1 MKIKLLFVLLL
12 CAGSV
17 LGQQRIITG
26 TVTSDVG
33 DPLSAVT
40 VSVADTRIMQMTDG
54 DGKYKINLPKGNATL
69 RFSLLGYEGK
79 QVAIGESDT
88 VNVTLKDVSRTV
100 GEVVVIGYGEVERK
114 DLTGSVGTADVKSMQ
129 KAPVANFEEALAG
142 RVAGVQVSSNDGQPG
157 MELNIVVRGNNS
169 VTQDNSPLYV
179 VDGFPV
185 ESSVGNAINPQEIE
199 SIEVLKDASATAIYG
214 ARGAN
219 GVVIITTKKGQI
231 GPPSISYDGWVG
243 INSII
248 KKQKMMNPY
257 QFVEYQ
263 LEQNPT
269 LYSQFYLRD
278 GQALEDYRDKE
289 GIDWQ
294 DRLFSDAITHNHS
307 LAIRGGNNRTR
318 YALSGSVLDQEG
330 ILLNSGF
337 NKYQGRLV
345 LDQTVNE
352 KFKTGVNLN
361 YTSYKRYG
369 TIVSE
374 PQTSPT
380 ASIMYSIWGFRP
392 VTGNDVS
399 DASLMDDLFDPDMD
413 PNLGTDLRIN
423 PYLAAQNEYTP
434 VFVNNLMSNIYFDY
448 AILPELKLRITGGY
462 TKINQ
467 RREVFFN
474 SNSRLGHAFSTNK
487 MNGSI
492 WNNEITNLLNE
503 NTLTYTKKIKG
514 GHNIKALAGFTM
526 QDIRTYANGFTSVL
540 IPNEALGITGIDEG
554 QITRGTVTDVS
565 NGLVSYLGR
574 FDYNYKSKYLATVSY
589 RVDGSSKFPTQNRW
603 GYFPSAALAWR
614 IKDEKFMK
622 SLTWLHD
629 AKFRVGIGAT
639 GNNRVA
645 DFAALSALQ
654 MNPVSGYNE
663 ANAPLPGIVPT
674 TLGNPD
680 LKWET
685 TVQTNVG
692 LDLSLF
698 NQRINLTTDYYHK
711 ETKDLLLNATLAP
724 SMGFLQGFKN
734 IGRVSNSGWEFTF
747 ETRNIQSKNF
757 SWDSHFNISFNR
769 NKVLNLND
777 DEPSLATRVTWG
789 NFNNAYPYIA
799 IPGQPIAMFYGY
811 LFDGIYQYDD
821 FNTDASGNYILKP
834 GIPNNGNPRTSI
846 QPGDIRFR
854 DINGDGE
861 INDYDL
867 TIIGNPNPKHIGGF
881 NNNFRYKNIDLDVFF
896 QWSYGGDI
904 QNANRIEFEGGD
916 PVARNFLNMFASFAD
931 RWTLDNPSN
940 TMYRIGGQGPAVYS
954 SRTVE
959 DGSYLRL
966 KTVSLG
972 YTFDARQLRR
982 INAKSVRVYLSAQNL
997 LTWTNYS
1004 GSDPEVN
1011 TRPTA
1016 LTPAFD
1022 WSAYPRPRTI
1032 TFGVNVGF

>member
-1 MKIKLLFVLLL
+1 MKIKLLLVIFLYTS
-12 CAGSV
+12 SV
-17 LGQQRIITG
+17 LGQQRLITG
-26 TVTSDVG
+26 TVKSNSG
-33 DPLSAVT
+33 NLLPAVT
-40 VSVADTRIMQMTDG
+40 VSVADTKIMEITDENG
-54 DGKYKINLPKGNATL
+54 GYKISVPKGFRTL
-69 RFSLLGYEGK
+69 RFSLLGYEGR
-79 QVAIGESDT
+79 QIAIGHDDT
-88 VNVTLKDVSRTV
+88 VSVILNNISHTV
-100 GEVVVIGYGEVERK
+100 DEVVVIGYGSVAKK

-157 MELNIVVRGNNS
+157 VELNIVVRGNNS

-179 VDGFPV
+179 IDGFPV
-185 ESSVGNAINPQEIE
+185 ESSVGNTINPQEIE

-219 GVVIITTKKGQI
+219 GVVIITTKKGKI
-231 GPPSISYDGWVG
+231 GPASISYDGWVG
-243 INSII
+243 VNSII
-248 KKQKMMNPY
+248 KKQEMMNPY
-257 QFVEYQ
+257 EFVKYQ

-269 LYSQFYLRD
+269 LYSQIYLKD
-278 GQALEDYRDKE
+278 GQTVEDYRDKE

-294 DRLFSDAITHNHS
+294 DKLFNEAITHNHS
-307 LAIRGGNNRTR
+307 LAIRGGSNRTR
-318 YALSGSVLDQEG
+318 YALSGSLLDQDG

-337 NKYQGRLV
+337 DKYQGRLV

-369 TIVSE
+369 TVVSE
-374 PQTSPT
+374 PQASPT

-392 VTGNDVS
+392 VTGSDFS

-413 PNLGTDLRIN
+413 PSLGTDLRIN
-423 PYLAAQNEYTP
+423 PYLAVQNEYTP

-448 AILPELKLRITGGY
+448 AILPELTFRVTGGY

-474 SNSRLGHAFSTNK
+474 SNSRNGHPFSTNK
-487 MNGSI
+487 VNGSI

-503 NTLTYTKKIKG
+503 NTLTYTKKFNKG
-514 GHNIKALAGFTM
+514 HMIKALVGFTM

-540 IPNEALGITGIDEG
+540 IPNEALGIAGIDEG
-554 QITRGTVTDVS
+554 QITRGQVTDVA

-589 RVDGSSKFPTQNRW
+589 RIDGSSKFPKQNRW

-614 IKDEKFMK
+614 IKDEAFVK
-622 SLTWLHD
+622 SLTWLSD
-629 AKFRVGIGAT
+629 AKLRVGIGAT
-639 GNNRVA
+639 GNNRVS
-645 DFAALSALQ
+645 DFATFSALQ
-654 MNPVSGYNE
+654 MNPSSGYNE
-663 ANAPLPGIVPT
+663 ANAPLQGIIPT

-685 TVQTNVG
+685 TVQTNIG

-698 NQRINLTTDYYHK
+698 NRRINFTTDYYQK

-734 IGRVSNSGWEFTF
+734 IGRVSNSGWEFTL
-747 ETRNIQSKNF
+747 ESKNIQGEKF
-757 SWDSHFNISFNR
+757 SWNSNFTISFNR
-769 NKVLNLND
+769 NKVLNLNE
-777 DEPSLATRVTWG
+777 DEPSLPSRITWG

-821 FNTDASGNYILKP
+821 FNTDASGNYTLRP
-834 GIPNNGNPRTSI
+834 GIPNNGNPRANI
-846 QPGDIRFR
+846 RPGDIRFR

-861 INDYDL
+861 VDDYDL

-904 QNANRIEFEGGD
+904 LNANRIEFEGGD

-931 RWTLDNPSN
+931 RWTPENPSDN
-940 TMYRIGGQGPAVYS
+940 MYRIGGQGPAVYS
-954 SRTVE
+954 SRTIE
-959 DGSYLRL
+959 DGSFLRL

-972 YTFDARQLRR
+972 YTFDATQLRR
-982 INAKSVRVYLSAQNL
+982 INAKSIRVYLSAQNL
-997 LTWTNYS
+997 VTWTKYS

-1011 TRPTA
+1011 TQPTA
-1016 LTPAFD
+1016 LTPSFD
-1022 WSAYPRPRTI
+1022 WSAYPRPRTV